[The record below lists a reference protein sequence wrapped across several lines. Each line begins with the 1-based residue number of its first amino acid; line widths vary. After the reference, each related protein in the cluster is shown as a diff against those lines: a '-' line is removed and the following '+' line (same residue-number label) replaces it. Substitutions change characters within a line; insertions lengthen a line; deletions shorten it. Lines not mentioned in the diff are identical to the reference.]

1 MLKTILMPLRNAV
14 QWVVMLCSLVLLS
27 ACANTWSAK
36 VTTYE
41 NWPGTAFN
49 SPYFIQPAPENLNSL
64 QYQAVADNVR
74 VAMGAVG
81 LVEGGPE
88 SRLQV
93 RVFYSNPM
101 SKEMTERFAD
111 PYFNGFYPNTFMWGG
126 FGYGYS
132 NGFGGVFYNPPLMYA
147 PVNIY
152 HNKLQV
158 VINDKETNMAEIY
171 NVTAI
176 HESERDNLMEA
187 MPYLARAAFTDFP
200 GMNGKTQ
207 YIKIKRNQ

>member
-1 MLKTILMPLRNAV
+1 MIKKIMALLTLL
-14 QWVVMLCSLVLLS
+14 LLS

-49 SPYFIQPAPENLNSL
+49 APYFIQPAPESLNRL

-81 LVEGGPE
+81 LVEGGPD

-93 RVFYSNPM
+93 RILYSNPM
-101 SKEMTERFAD
+101 SQEMTERFAD
-111 PYFNGFYPNTFMWGG
+111 PYYNGFYPNSFMWGG
-126 FGYGYS
+126 FGYGYDRS
-132 NGFGGVFYNPPLMYA
+132 FGGVFYSPPLMYV
-147 PVNIY
+147 PVSVY

-158 VINDKETNMAEIY
+158 IINDKEKEMAEIY

-176 HESERDNLMEA
+176 HESSSDNLMEA

>member
-1 MLKTILMPLRNAV
+1 MLKKI
-14 QWVVMLCSLVLLS
+14 MLLFALVLLS

-49 SPYFIQPAPENLNSL
+49 TPYFIEPAPENLNPL
-64 QYQAVADNVR
+64 QYQAVTDNVR

-93 RVFYSNPM
+93 KVLYSNPM
-101 SKEMTERFAD
+101 SQEMTEQFAT
-111 PYFNGFYPNTFMWGG
+111 PYVNGFYPNTFMWGG
-126 FGYGYS
+126 LGYGYS
-132 NGFGGVFYNPPLMYA
+132 NSFGGVFYNPPLMYV
-147 PVNIY
+147 PVNVY

-158 VINDKETNMAEIY
+158 IINDKEKDMAEIY

-176 HESERDNLMEA
+176 NESNSDSLMEA

-200 GMNGKTQ
+200 GMNGQTR
-207 YIKIKRNQ
+207 YVKIKRN

>member
-1 MLKTILMPLRNAV
+1 MLKKT
-14 QWVVMLCSLVLLS
+14 VVLFAFALLS

-49 SPYFIQPAPENLNSL
+49 APYFIQPAPDSLNSL
-64 QYQAVADNVR
+64 QYQAVADSVR

-93 RVFYSNPM
+93 RLIYSNPM
-101 SKEMTERFAD
+101 SQEMTEQFGG
-111 PYFNGFYPNTFMWGG
+111 PYVNGFYPNTFMWGG
-126 FGYGYS
+126 LGYGYS
-132 NGFGGVFYNPPLMYA
+132 NSFGGVFYNPPLMYV
-147 PVNIY
+147 PVNVFN
-152 HNKLQV
+152 NKLQV
-158 VINDKETNMAEIY
+158 VINDKDENMAEIY

-176 HESERDNLMEA
+176 HESSSDNLMESI
-187 MPYLARAAFTDFP
+187 PYLARAAFTDFP